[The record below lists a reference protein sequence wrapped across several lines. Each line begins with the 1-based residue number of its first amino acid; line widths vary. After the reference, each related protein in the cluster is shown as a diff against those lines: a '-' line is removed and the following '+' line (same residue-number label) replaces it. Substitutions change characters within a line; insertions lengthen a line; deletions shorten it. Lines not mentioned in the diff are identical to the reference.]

1 MPVWQQAVTRVL
13 VIALGAA
20 VGANARYAVSLWALR
35 HWGPAFPYGTLIVNV
50 LGSFLIGFIMV
61 LGTTRLALSETWR
74 LLLITGL
81 LGGFTTF
88 SSFSYEAY
96 QLFVAGNFWSAS
108 LYLAGSM
115 ILGLLALL
123 LGVGAARVLG

>member
-1 MPVWQQAVTRVL
+1 MVTRVL

-20 VGANARYAVSLWALR
+20 FGANARYLVSLWALR
-35 HWGPAFPYGTLIVNV
+35 HWGAAFPYGTLIVNV

-74 LLLITGL
+74 LLLVTGL

-96 QLFVAGNFWSAS
+96 QLYVAGNLWSAC
-108 LYLAGSM
+108 LYLAGSVAF
-115 ILGLLALL
+115 GLLALL
-123 LGVGAARVLG
+123 LGVGVARMLA

>member
-1 MPVWQQAVTRVL
+1 

-20 VGANARYAVSLWALR
+20 IGANARYMVTLLALR
-35 HWGPAFPYGTLIVNV
+35 QWGPAFPYGTLIVNV

-74 LLLITGL
+74 LLLVTGL

-96 QLFVAGNFWSAS
+96 QLFVAGNLWSAC
-108 LYLAGSM
+108 LYLAGSVM
-115 ILGLLALL
+115 FGLLALL
-123 LGVGAARVLG
+123 LGIGAARMLG